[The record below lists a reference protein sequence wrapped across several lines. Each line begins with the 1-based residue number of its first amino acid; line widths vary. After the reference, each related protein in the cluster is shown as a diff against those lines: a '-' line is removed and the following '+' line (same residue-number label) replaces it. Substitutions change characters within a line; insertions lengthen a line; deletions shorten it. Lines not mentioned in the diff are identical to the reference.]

1 MFYVIA
7 FRINVRKNL
16 PDDGPMDPKPVE
28 GCMSVINLLLS
39 NLLCV
44 LTAK

>member
-7 FRINVRKNL
+7 FRINVQKNF

-28 GCMSVINLLLS
+28 GYMWIINLLLG
-39 NLLCV
+39 NVLCV